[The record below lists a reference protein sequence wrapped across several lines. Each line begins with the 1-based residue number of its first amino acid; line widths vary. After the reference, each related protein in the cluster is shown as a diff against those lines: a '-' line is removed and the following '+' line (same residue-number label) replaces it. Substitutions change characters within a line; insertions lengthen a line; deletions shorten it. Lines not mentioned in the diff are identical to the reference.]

1 VGTDSIQAAQDQV
14 ITHHLLNLEFM
25 ETLDYRAPIRGIAKM
40 ILKLLTQLAA
50 MFAKQ
55 IKDLELRLMATG
67 ILEGAGQAVEVLSDA
82 DPNDREQLRAIL
94 NQLINRPEFSNSAK
108 AELMTQIAKLSNEQ
122 VRATLAI
129 INENTIPIADL
140 LTDENE
146 DNSEQIREYLV
157 VQLQSPDGIAFFNNL
172 LAIILPKLY
181 ADTLTLII
189 VQALIAFLEEDSEA
203 DEDKQAVIMRLR
215 ATAQAYDM
223 AA

>member
-1 VGTDSIQAAQDQV
+1 
-14 ITHHLLNLEFM
+14 M

>member
-1 VGTDSIQAAQDQV
+1 MGNDSIQAAQDQV

-25 ETLDYRAPIRGIAKM
+25 KTLDYRAPIRGIAKM